1 MNKND
6 YINRVD
12 SLKAS
17 EELKTRI
24 ALEAVQRS
32 KRKTGIVKYAV
43 AAACIVLVIIAGVP
57 LFIATRG
64 AKSADQ
70 AMPFEMFADSAENEA
85 ADVISEVYDYEAENG
100 KVCQEETEAVVEGSG
115 AIGDGAEYSFGFD
128 GAYDGLL
135 DGAVEAT
142 TFSVTAHSTNSAAWS
157 ALSQPV
163 EVVTATT
170 DSQPYSYS
178 QMLGYYGIAQL
189 PADVTGMTR
198 ESGEYAVDDASGDV
212 NSFVFNSY
220 EKQIII
226 TVSKETKT
234 NYIPDSCTVTEIPC
248 ADSVVGVQF
257 ACYGDKCY
265 AEFVL
270 GGNCCLVEFKGFSPA
285 QAEENIRNALL
296 AVCDNQ

>member
-64 AKSADQ
+64 AKSADR
-70 AMPFEMFADSAENEA
+70 AMPFEMFAGSAEDEA

-100 KVCQEETEAVVEGSG
+100 KVCQEETEAVAEGSG
-115 AIGDGAEYSFGFD
+115 AIEDGAEYSFGF
-128 GAYDGLL
+128 GGTYDGLL

-157 ALSQPV
+157 ELSQPV
-163 EVVTATT
+163 DTVTAIT

-178 QMLGYYGIAQL
+178 QMMEYYGIVQL
-189 PADVTGMTR
+189 PVGVNGMTR
-198 ESGEYAVDDASGDV
+198 EDGEYAVDAVLGDV
-212 NSFVFNSY
+212 NSFVFGAN

-226 TVSKETKT
+226 TVSKKTKT
-234 NYIPDSCTVTEIPC
+234 NYIPDSCTVTEVPC
-248 ADSVVGVQF
+248 ADSSVGVQF
-257 ACYGDKCY
+257 ARYGEKCY
-265 AEFVL
+265 AEFAV
-270 GGNCCLVEFKGFSPA
+270 GGNCYLVEFKGFSPA

>member
-24 ALEAVQRS
+24 ALEAAQRS
-32 KRKTGIVKYAV
+32 KRKTGIIKYAV
-43 AAACIVLVIIAGVP
+43 AAACVVLVLIAGVP
-57 LFIATRG
+57 LLIATRG
-64 AKSADQ
+64 AKSADS
-70 AMPFEMFADSAENEA
+70 AAPFEMFADSAENEA
-85 ADVISEVYDYEAENG
+85 ADIISEVYDYESENG
-100 KVCQEETEAVVEGSG
+100 KAYQEETEAVAEGSG
-115 AIGDGAEYSFGFD
+115 AVEDGAEYFFGSS

-135 DGAVEAT
+135 DGAVNTT
-142 TFSVTAHSTNSAAWS
+142 TFVTTSHSTNSSAWS

-163 EVVTATT
+163 EVITATT

-178 QMLGYYGIAQL
+178 QMLQYYGIAQL

-198 ESGEYAVDDASGDV
+198 EDSEYAVDADGGDV
-212 NSFVFNSY
+212 NSFVFKSY

-226 TVSKETKT
+226 TVSKATKT

-248 ADSVVGVQF
+248 ADSVVRVQF
-257 ACYGDKCY
+257 ACYGEKYY

-270 GGNCCLVEFKGFSPA
+270 GGNCCLVEFNGFSPV

-296 AVCDNQ
+296 AICDNQ

>member
-24 ALEAVQRS
+24 ALEAAQRS

-43 AAACIVLVIIAGVP
+43 AAACIVIVLIAGVP

-70 AMPFEMFADSAENEA
+70 AMPFEMFAGSVENEA
-85 ADVISEVYDYEAENG
+85 ADVISEVYDCEAENG
-100 KVCQEETEAVVEGSG
+100 KAYQEETEAAVEGSG
-115 AIGDGAEYSFGFD
+115 AVEDRAEYSFGF
-128 GAYDGLL
+128 GSTYDGLL

-142 TFSVTAHSTNSAAWS
+142 TFASTAHSMNSAAWS
-157 ALSQPV
+157 ALAQPI

-170 DSQPYSYS
+170 DSKPYSYS
-178 QMLGYYGIAQL
+178 QILEYYGVAQL
-189 PADVTGMTR
+189 PVGVTGMTR
-198 ESGEYAVDDASGDV
+198 EDGEYAVDDVAGDV
-212 NSFVFNSY
+212 NSFVFSSY
-220 EKQIII
+220 ENRIII
-226 TVSKETKT
+226 TVSRETKT
-234 NYIPDSCTVTEIPC
+234 NYIPDSCTVTQVPC

-257 ACYGDKCY
+257 AVYGNKCY
-265 AEFVL
+265 AEFAC
-270 GGNCCLVEFKGFSPA
+270 GGNCYFVEFKGFSPA

-296 AVCDNQ
+296 AICDNQ